1 MSELEGSLNENKQ
14 GKDESRAEP
23 NHYWR
28 FAVLVVVVVG
38 AIFLI
43 ARNMTVFGHIVL
55 VALGF
60 GGVVIIH
67 EFGHF
72 IVAKL
77 SGIKVEAFSIFMPP
91 TVLGIL
97 KTEKG
102 FRIRILSKFFP
113 KPKGK
118 KEEDNKPDDGLLS
131 FTIGKAGKAGETE
144 YRIGLIPFGGFVKM
158 LGQDDT
164 KGSEATEDPRS
175 YSNKPVHTRMAVIS
189 AGVIFNAL
197 SAVIAFM
204 LVFLVGIKLPP
215 PVVGGVVPNSP
226 AAVAGLKPGDEIIEI
241 AGKSKD
247 LDFSN
252 IMVGSALS
260 GKGEQV
266 EVKALRDGKVLD
278 FAMVPKDLSEDH
290 DGMRIFGIA
299 PAQTLTIGEVSDVN
313 ALVARTGL
321 RPGDVVTAVNG
332 RKVRTH
338 WELADIVENSVA
350 SSVTLTAERKVDNS
364 KEAEIVES
372 QIPLEWQLA
381 SAYDVKSESNLSH
394 VYSMVPRLRISSIEV
409 KSVSFISKVLGL
421 SGKKKAG
428 DSGEKLAAG
437 DIVVAAGDVDN
448 PTYKEFRDITEQ
460 YKDKQLPIR
469 VLRTTGADGAEK
481 VVEVVVVPKR
491 QKGSDRVTIGIGV
504 SLDTQHPVVAKT
516 IATET
521 GPAALSIPRG
531 AVITKVGGVSV
542 SSFYDV
548 AGEIRRDS
556 GRTVKIDYV
565 SSEGKSGDV
574 SVNVENVDK
583 FITVKSAFGRL
594 VPFRNLRRL
603 YKASG
608 PVQAVVMG
616 CRKTVMFIAQ
626 TYVTLRRLIGGLVS
640 PKSLLGPV
648 GILTVSYKIV
658 EHQPLIDY
666 VYLLALISACIAV
679 FNFLPLLPFD
689 GGHIVVLLI
698 EKIKGSALSERV
710 QGVIAYT
717 GVVFVIALFLY
728 LTFNDVVNLIVR

>member
-1 MSELEGSLNENKQ
+1 MSELEGSLNENKH
-14 GKDESRAEP
+14 GEDESKTEP

-43 ARNMTVFGHIVL
+43 GRNMTVFGHIVL

-77 SGIKVEAFSIFMPP
+77 SGIKVEAFSLFMPP

-102 FRIRILSKFFP
+102 FRVRILSKFFP
-113 KPKGK
+113 KAKGK
-118 KEEDNKPDDGLLS
+118 KEAEDEPDDGLLS

-164 KGSEATEDPRS
+164 KGSEATDDPRS
-175 YSNKPVHTRMAVIS
+175 YLNKPVHTRMAVIS

-204 LVFLVGIKLPP
+204 LIFLVGIKLPP

-226 AAVAGLKPGDEIIEI
+226 AAVAGIEPGDEIIEI

-278 FAMVPKDLSEDH
+278 FTMIPKDLSKDH

-299 PAQTLTIGEVSDVN
+299 PAQTLVIGKVSDVN
-313 ALVARTGL
+313 ALAARTGL
-321 RPGDVVTAVNG
+321 RPGDIVTAING

-350 SSVTLTAERKVDNS
+350 SSVTLTAERKMAGS

-372 QIPLEWQLA
+372 RIPLEWQLA
-381 SAYDVKSESNLSH
+381 SAYDVESESNLTH

-409 KSVSFISKVLGL
+409 KPVSFISKVFGL

-428 DSGEKLAAG
+428 NGSEKLAAG
-437 DIVVAAGDVDN
+437 DIVVAAGDVEN

-460 YKDKQLPIR
+460 YEDKKLPIR
-469 VLRTTGADGAEK
+469 VLRSTANGAAN

-516 IATET
+516 ITTET

-542 SSFYDV
+542 SSFYDI

-556 GRTVKIDYV
+556 GRSVKIDYV
-565 SSEGKSGDV
+565 SSDGKPGDV

-583 FITVKSAFGRL
+583 FITVKSVFGEV
-594 VPFRNLRRL
+594 VPFRDLKRL
-603 YKASG
+603 YKANG

-640 PKSLLGPV
+640 PKSLMGPV

-658 EHQPLIDY
+658 EHQPLINY

-710 QGVIAYT
+710 QGVLAYA